1 MKKIIGGVFLMIGLS
16 FFMTG
21 MASKVTL
28 TERDHEFQMIHEG
41 RTRDYILHVPENYSA
56 GQKMPLVLVLH
67 GGGGKAEGMLKLTHN
82 RFNELADQNG
92 FFVVYPQ
99 GLGKSWNEGAQDSKG
114 YAREHQVND
123 AGFLSSLIDEVA
135 KKYPVDLKRVFSTGI
150 SNGGLMSF
158 RLGCEMPE
166 KIRAIA
172 PVAANIPEDIVPLC
186 EEPKASAVGLLLVNG
201 TEDPIVPYGGGNIK
215 VFGQARGKVVSADQT
230 VRIWLKKNGCTDA
243 PQKGIFPD
251 KDPEDSTRVRTF
263 IYDQCTSG
271 VPVEL
276 YQVQGGGHT
285 WPGGLQYLRERRI
298 GKTSRDIDA
307 TDEIW
312 KFFNSFK

>member
-1 MKKIIGGVFLMIGLS
+1 MIKTIRNISILAGIFLLAS
-16 FFMTG
+16 G
-21 MASKVTL
+21 MASKVKL
-28 TERDHEFQMIHEG
+28 TERDFSLQLTYEG
-41 RTRDYILHVPENYSA
+41 RTRDYILHTPPNYQA
-56 GQKMPLVLVLH
+56 AQKMPLVLVLH
-67 GGGGKAEGMLKLTHN
+67 GGGGKAEGMFKLTHN

-99 GLGKSWNEGAQDSKG
+99 GLGKSWNEGAKDSKG
-114 YAREHQVND
+114 YAREHQIND
-123 AGFLSSLIDEVA
+123 AGFLSTLIDTLA
-135 KKYPVDLKRVFSTGI
+135 KKYPIDLKRVFSTGI

-158 RLGCEMPE
+158 RLGCEMSE

-172 PVAANIPEDIVPLC
+172 PVAANIPEDIVGLC
-186 EEPKASAVGLLLVNG
+186 EEPKTSAVGLLLMNG

-215 VFGQARGKVVSADQT
+215 VFGQTRGKVISADQT
-230 VRIWLKKNGCTDA
+230 VKIWLKKNGCTDT
-243 PQKGIFPD
+243 PKSGIFPD
-251 KDPEDSTRVRTF
+251 KNAEDGTRVRTF

-285 WPGGLQYLRERRI
+285 WPGGMQYLRERRI
-298 GKTSRDIDA
+298 GKTSSDINA

-312 KFFNSFK
+312 KFFSSFK